1 MGHYNIKVELTGF
14 KTESQTG
21 VTLDVAQEAVL
32 NFTLEVGTTEQ
43 QVVVTGEAPQVDTT
57 TSSLGH
63 LVNDQQI
70 ADLPLNG
77 RNFVDLTLLQTG
89 VTQFA
94 NNNFGTNGLFGEFYS
109 ANGVSAPLEH
119 VHAGWGNHGKC

>member
-1 MGHYNIKVELTGF
+1 M
-14 KTESQTG
+14 
-21 VTLDVAQEAVL
+21 L

-109 ANGVSAPLEH
+109 ANGAPLRSNMYTLDG
-119 VHAGWGNHGKC
+119 AIMGNVEGLPARHRFRGYRWAWTAFANIRS